1 MKALKGNAVKDL
13 LEENRVIQPG
23 TGFTTEPG
31 VAALRRTPGQ
41 EIRVAP
47 NPNGVPQRLMPEHN
61 NRICDVEP
69 RWGSKGFVPFFL
81 GCAVGTATP
90 GFVVKPRWG

>member
-1 MKALKGNAVKDL
+1 MAQRATPLRIICR
-13 LEENRVIQPG
+13 EYRVIQPG

-31 VAALRRTPGQ
+31 VAAVRRTPGQ

-47 NPNGVPQRLMPEHN
+47 NPNGVLQRLMAEHN